1 MLMGL
6 QSLIMHFNPFKPLI
20 QNSQGLFNRNSQTE
34 KQRKDEEQECLQFG
48 ICAVQAQSPRS
59 EELYFG

>member
-1 MLMGL
+1 M
-6 QSLIMHFNPFKPLI
+6 SLNPFKLLI
-20 QNSQGLFNRNSQTE
+20 HNIQALIISNFQTK

-48 ICAVQAQSPRS
+48 ICAVQAQSPRP

>member
-1 MLMGL
+1 MFLNL
-6 QSLIMHFNPFKPLI
+6 FKLLIHKTQALFLSNI
-20 QNSQGLFNRNSQTE
+20 QTK

-48 ICAVQAQSPRS
+48 ICGVQAQSPRP

>member
-1 MLMGL
+1 MGHL
-6 QSLIMHFNPFKPLI
+6 GSLIMSLNPFKLLI
-20 QNSQGLFNRNSQTE
+20 HNIQELFLSNIQTD

-48 ICAVQAQSPRS
+48 ICGVRAQSPRP

>member
-1 MLMGL
+1 MSINL
-6 QSLIMHFNPFKPLI
+6 FKPLTHNI
-20 QNSQGLFNRNSQTE
+20 QALFLSNIQAK

-48 ICAVQAQSPRS
+48 ICGVRTQSPRP